1 MILLLYEKRQNSIAK
16 TFFFLIEML
25 NLTASLNKSLAITIE
40 FYGIE
45 FA

>member
-1 MILLLYEKRQNSIAK
+1 MKKGKIQLQKH
-16 TFFFLIEML
+16 FFFLIEML
-25 NLTASLNKSLAITIE
+25 NLTACLNKSLAITIE